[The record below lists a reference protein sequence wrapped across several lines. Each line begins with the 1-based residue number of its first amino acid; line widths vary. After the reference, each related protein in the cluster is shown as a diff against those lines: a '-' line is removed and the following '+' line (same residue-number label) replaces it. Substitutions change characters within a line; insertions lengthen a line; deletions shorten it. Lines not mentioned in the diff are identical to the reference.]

1 MNGQARKPCTQHA
14 SAEPAPD
21 AQLPME
27 FTLASVRVCP
37 FCDESASATL
47 CSSCGR
53 DPTAPRVVCPCCN
66 KMSPSE
72 EPDCCRCGERRKNEL
87 RWKVPLVI
95 ALFVLAFAIAIVV
108 SVLLDRA
115 LH

>member
-1 MNGQARKPCTQHA
+1 
-14 SAEPAPD
+14 
-21 AQLPME
+21 
-27 FTLASVRVCP
+27 
-37 FCDESASATL
+37 
-47 CSSCGR
+47 
-53 DPTAPRVVCPCCN
+53 
-66 KMSPSE
+66 MSPSE